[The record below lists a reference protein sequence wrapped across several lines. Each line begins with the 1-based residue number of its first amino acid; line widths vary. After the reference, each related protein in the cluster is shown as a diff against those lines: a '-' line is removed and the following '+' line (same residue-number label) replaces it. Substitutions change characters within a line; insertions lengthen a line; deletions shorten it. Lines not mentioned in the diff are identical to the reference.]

1 MSSNSPIRSTIKP
14 LRTALAAGLIVAAA
28 GVLTQFLVGVPGF
41 PKIPPGPIILGVAAI
56 LVLALAARRWTLLV
70 GTFAALFVFAGGLLE
85 GSVWGRL
92 GNPGA
97 FDVWIGV
104 VLQWIGLVIALVA
117 GVAAIRQA
125 YARRA
130 TNQGSRAGRT
140 R

>member
-1 MSSNSPIRSTIKP
+1 MSSNSPTGSTVKP
-14 LRTALAAGLIVAAA
+14 LRAALAAGLIVAGA
-28 GVLTQFLVGVPGF
+28 GVLTQYLVGVPGF
-41 PKIPPGPIILGVAAI
+41 PKIPPGPIILGAAAI

-70 GTFAALFVFAGGLLE
+70 GTFAALFVFVGGLIE

-97 FDVWIGV
+97 VDVWIGV
-104 VLQWIGLVIALVA
+104 FLQWIGLVIALVA

-125 YARRA
+125 YARR
-130 TNQGSRAGRT
+130 TMTQGLRAGRT